1 MSVKVHILWTNHYRI
16 YFWCQNFWNSF
27 LAQYFLEH
35 ALKLYFLAE
44 IARNVYTSCQD
55 INLAT
60 LFHFPNLWTL
70 RVAAPNNLLLITH
83 DIFTSTW
90 QICIILSKQDIHIY
104 WPMMSPWIWKKWWFE
119 IHEINTLEI
128 NIDILFSFG
137 FNNVDFTSAKIV
149 KICIKCSNLRCMELN
164 EKKLM
169 G

>member
-70 RVAAPNNLLLITH
+70 RVAAPLTSCWSLMIFSHQHDRFVSFFPNKIYTFIDPWCLHGFEKNDDLKYMKLIHWKYILIYCFLLA
-83 DIFTSTW
+83 STMW
-90 QICIILSKQDIHIY
+90 ILQVLK
-104 WPMMSPWIWKKWWFE
+104 
-119 IHEINTLEI
+119 
-128 NIDILFSFG
+128 
-137 FNNVDFTSAKIV
+137 
-149 KICIKCSNLRCMELN
+149 
-164 EKKLM
+164 
-169 G
+169 